1 MKIRCK
7 FRLFVVHFIEVKSEV
22 SFTHPHVESCLH
34 LMNLKKRAEKSNS
47 AVIHT
52 ADQRK
57 RDPGICQSEKA
68 GPRLLSV

>member
-1 MKIRCK
+1 MLA
-7 FRLFVVHFIEVKSEV
+7 FNEFEE
-22 SFTHPHVESCLH
+22 E
-34 LMNLKKRAEKSNS
+34 AEKSNS

>member
-22 SFTHPHVESCLH
+22 SFTHPHGIMLAFNEFEEE
-34 LMNLKKRAEKSNS
+34 AEKSNS

-68 GPRLLSV
+68 GPRLL